1 MNPKTLQSQLGLAR
15 YVTELNIDSLSHE
28 DSLVQPKRGG
38 NCLNWAL
45 GHIVRSRILQLQLL
59 GKTSPYALEDYD
71 AYDAAPV
78 TGVGEAKS
86 WDTLVEQF
94 RALQKPIEEGLE
106 AITDEALAAEAPFSP
121 TDNPDETIGSLLAG
135 LSFHE
140 AYHAGQIGLLRRI
153 VGKQGAIGSPRPE
166 VATA

>member
-1 MNPKTLQSQLGLAR
+1 MSYETRAGKDRRA
-15 YVTELNIDSLSHE
+15 SLEIRKSSSVNHP
-28 DSLVQPKRGG
+28 STAQ
-38 NCLNWAL
+38 
-45 GHIVRSRILQLQLL
+45 
-59 GKTSPYALEDYD
+59 
-71 AYDAAPV
+71 
-78 TGVGEAKS
+78 GVGEAKS

-94 RALQKPIEEGLE
+94 RALRKPIEEGLE